1 MNHSLFDIA
10 LRDCGMLEA
19 AFVISEADDIPV
31 TDSLVSYQGSVSVQN
46 KSVVAYY
53 SKNKINPSTDTDVA
67 FARRTRQSWNNE
79 EGWDN
84 KSIW

>member
-31 TDSLVSYQGSVSVQN
+31 TDSLVSYQGSVSV
-46 KSVVAYY
+46 
-53 SKNKINPSTDTDVA
+53 
-67 FARRTRQSWNNE
+67 
-79 EGWDN
+79 EGL
-84 KSIW
+84 ILFFE

>member
-10 LRDCGMLEA
+10 IRDCGTMEA
-19 AFVISEADDIPV
+19 AFAISEADDIPV

-67 FARRTRQSWNNE
+67 FAGRTRQSWNNE

>member
-1 MNHSLFDIA
+1 MNRTLFDIA
-10 LRDCGMLEA
+10 IRGCGTLEA
-19 AFVISEADDIPV
+19 AFAISEADNIPV
-31 TDSLVSYQGSVSVQN
+31 TDSHASHLGIASVQN

-53 SKNKINPSTDTDVA
+53 SKNNIDPATDTDVA